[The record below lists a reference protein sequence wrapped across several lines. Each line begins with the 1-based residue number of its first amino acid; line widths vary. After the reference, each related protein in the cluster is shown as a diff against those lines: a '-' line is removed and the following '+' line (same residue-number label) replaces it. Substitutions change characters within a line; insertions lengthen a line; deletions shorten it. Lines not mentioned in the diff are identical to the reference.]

1 MKYLKINEEKE
12 LLESYENDEWVP
24 VKDLDKKKVEY
35 QLIARNTA
43 LKNRRINVRLSEKD
57 LSNLKAKSL
66 EEGLPYQ
73 TLVASIIHK
82 YVAGK
87 FKEV

>member
-1 MKYLKINEEKE
+1 MKLDKEEKE
-12 LLESYENDEWVP
+12 LLESYENGEWIP
-24 VKDLDKKKVEY
+24 VENFEKEKAKC
-35 QLIARNTA
+35 QQIARNTA
-43 LKNRRINVRLSEKD
+43 LKNRRINIRLSEKD

-87 FKEV
+87 LREVS